1 MFWLRPVE
9 IGDVNGT
16 EQINKQRYISL
27 TLIAT

>member
-1 MFWLRPVE
+1 VE